1 MALPGTALSSAVSA
15 GRGLAADSAGLP
27 HFGLSMLFTV
37 SVADLGTLGQW
48 TSCEGLRVDFRFDK
62 IRSGGEY
69 AHEYIVPN
77 GISYPPVT
85 LRRGMDAASSK
96 RVRTW
101 LRSVASLWELWD
113 GEAEQYPGTTVTI
126 SLHDVYKLPAAPVAV
141 WSLHGA
147 YPVSW
152 AGPTLNART
161 NEVAVETLVIE
172 HQGFLTEPLP

>member
-1 MALPGTALSSAVSA
+1 MALPGTAVSNAVSA
-15 GRGLAADSAGLP
+15 GRGLAASSAGLP

-37 SVADLGTLGQW
+37 SVADIGTLGQW

-62 IRSGGEY
+62 FRSGGEY

-85 LRRGMDAASSK
+85 LRRGMEAASSK
-96 RVRTW
+96 ELRTW
-101 LRSVASLWELWD
+101 LRSVARLWELWE
-113 GEAEQYPGTTVTI
+113 GEAEPYPGTTVTI

-141 WSLHGA
+141 WNLDHA

-172 HQGFLTEPLP
+172 HQGFLAEPAS